1 MKRLLTV
8 IFLLGIVF
16 SVSATSVYETRS
28 QAGNKAVAAYRFAHP
43 HEGDPAWQGVLDIY
57 ADSVMVPN
65 GECIALTDTMTY
77 AGSLPG
83 REGDG
88 FSQYIVGANY
98 SPGATRF
105 IIADWQGQSLAFDV
119 HDLQFSESKS
129 DKGAKNY
136 LYKFEDHRSLNRRFW
151 DTMIPCVIIFILLIL
166 SILCIAVADWLN
178 VPEFSKIMLVASGA
192 LTLIV
197 SLFELEG
204 FFTVHDD
211 IFWWISISKV
221 GFWRALLGLIPL
233 LLAALMQFGG
243 VWYFSKVMTEQFGSE
258 EKPVSV
264 VPLLKTMGYTLGGMF
279 LFEIINGMTVH
290 WLWLNTVVEIGA
302 LVFILYYIY
311 RSMNKWRDALGNVM
325 GIIFTAYA
333 VIWAF
338 SSVIAVLF
346 YVIGFLQ
353 VIVPILVT
361 AAAAVLGWFL
371 LNHVFSTK
379 SPSAPMKFQDKDG
392 NWHTLGSARDD
403 ANRKID
409 ERRANS

>member
-28 QAGNKAVAAYRFAHP
+28 QAGNQAVAAYRFAHP
-43 HEGDPAWQGVLDIY
+43 HEEDPAWQGVLDIY

-151 DTMIPCVIIFILLIL
+151 DTMVPCTIIFILLIL
-166 SILCIAVADWLN
+166 SILCIAVADWLA

-325 GIIFTAYA
+325 GIVFTAYA

-346 YVIGFLQ
+346 YVIGFIQ
-353 VIVPILVT
+353 VIVPLIAT
-361 AAAAVLGWFL
+361 AVLGIAIWFMIKHFATTFYDF
-371 LNHVFSTK
+371 NGKPHK
-379 SPSAPMKFQDKDG
+379 SISE
-392 NWHTLGSARDD
+392 RDA
-403 ANRKID
+403 ANRQIIH
-409 ERRANS
+409 EQRRRENQ

>member
-1 MKRLLTV
+1 MKRLFTLVLLIGAVLTA
-8 IFLLGIVF
+8 
-16 SVSATSVYETRS
+16 SATSVYLTKS
-28 QAGNKAVAAYRFAHP
+28 QAGNDAVSAYRYGHP
-43 HEGDPAWQGVLDIY
+43 HEGDPKWQGILDIY

-65 GECIALTDTMTY
+65 GESIALTDTLTY
-77 AGSLPG
+77 AGTLPG

-88 FSQYIVGANY
+88 FSQYIIGAHY
-98 SPGATRF
+98 APGATRF
-105 IIADWQGQSLAFDV
+105 IIANWQGQSLAFDV
-119 HDLQFSESKS
+119 HDLQFSESQS

-136 LYKFEDHRSLNRRFW
+136 LYKFEDHRSLNQRFW
-151 DTMIPCVIIFILLIL
+151 GTRVPCTAIFILLIL
-166 SILCIAVADWLN
+166 SILCIAIADFLN
-178 VPEFSKIMLVASGA
+178 VPAFSKIMLITSGA
-192 LTLIV
+192 LTLLVAI
-197 SLFELEG
+197 FELEG

-221 GFWRALLGLIPL
+221 GLWKAILGLIPL

-243 VWYFSKVMTEQFGSE
+243 VWYFSKVMTKQFGSAD
-258 EKPVSV
+258 KPVSV

-279 LFEIINGMTVH
+279 LFEIINGMTLH
-290 WLWLNTVVEIGA
+290 WSWLNTIIEVGA

-311 RSMNKWRDALGNVM
+311 RSMNKWRESLGHIM
-325 GIIFTAYA
+325 GIVFTAYA
-333 VIWAF
+333 VVWAF

-371 LNHVFSTK
+371 LNHVFSFK
-379 SPSAPMKFQDKDG
+379 PSSSPMKFQDKDG
-392 NWHTLGSARDD
+392 HWHTLGSARDE